1 MPYLQVDIPEDT
13 ELKERILWLLS
24 NIPGITV
31 RELPEIVETNISD
44 IAAHQ
49 LPEIE
54 DADEALFEKLRQ
66 WRLEKAREEN
76 VSAYIIFRD
85 RTLSEVANKR
95 CRNKEC
101 LIQIWGIGESKV
113 EMYGEDLIGIIEN
126 FEGKVEDNN
135 QTTILGL
142 NDEQLALVADHLTMS
157 IMQDIVD
164 PRQLL
169 DDDVINNDLIDLV
182 GALPVVD
189 DDEVYGVG
197 EVGKLIKYFNLFLDY
212 HELIEDID
220 TGIQTLQQRTRF
232 ISELLFIHNEFPENF
247 RIRGPIQTKIRALNE
262 MGDLPDEANL
272 RANAELNHNIALL
285 QEREQLEC
293 NLCQSLMVIREG
305 ANGYFWG
312 CSTFPNCWSTR
323 HLTRD
328 EKDFLGI
335 T

>member
-1 MPYLQVDIPEDT
+1 MCSIIGYSGNEVAAPIIVKGLKRMEYRGYDSVGVATESNNQI
-13 ELKERILWLLS
+13 ELK
-24 NIPGITV
+24 
-31 RELPEIVETNISD
+31 
-44 IAAHQ
+44 
-49 LPEIE
+49 
-54 DADEALFEKLRQ
+54 K
-66 WRLEKAREEN
+66 
-76 VSAYIIFRD
+76 
-85 RTLSEVANKR
+85 
-95 CRNKEC
+95 
-101 LIQIWGIGESKV
+101 GIGKVNEVNSKIQLDTLPGKTGIGHTRWATHGKV
-113 EMYGEDLIGIIEN
+113 TEFNAHPHPSNSGKIAIVHNGIIEN